1 MNECKFRKWQVWKKQ
16 MTIHH
21 GQVSRVSA
29 NLPSAASKDTLVQEC
44 ISKGRQRYYI
54 FPNTYLVAS

>member
-1 MNECKFRKWQVWKKQ
+1 

-21 GQVSRVSA
+21 GQVSKVSA
-29 NLPSAASKDTLVQEC
+29 NLPSAASKGTLVQEC

-54 FPNTYLVAS
+54 FPKIYLVVKS